1 MRARPLGA
9 LLAVRKHAEEEA
21 RASLDHAIS
30 AQADAARRYEAI
42 GRLAGAHARYRAE
55 ARLRL
60 ASPPASAAALQAA
73 SRFAERLRGEARAM
87 DAAVRASENA
97 LVEAEVGVE
106 RRRELLGAARLGV
119 RGVERH
125 RRRWDEARRRELDRR
140 AESDAEDGVSAR
152 AAARSRVPARTR
164 S

>member
-1 MRARPLGA
+1 
-9 LLAVRKHAEEEA
+9 
-21 RASLDHAIS
+21 
-30 AQADAARRYEAI
+30 
-42 GRLAGAHARYRAE
+42 
-55 ARLRL
+55 
-60 ASPPASAAALQAA
+60 
-73 SRFAERLRGEARAM
+73 M

-97 LVEAEVGVE
+97 LVDAEVGVE